1 MRWEVAVVQRA
12 VYGVGPLRC
21 KTSRAISQQ
30 QGRIVVIGVQGGD
43 VDKTIAVEISRD
55 YPRNDTIPGAHGIR
69 TARRLRKMP
78 GVAYSRIQE
87 HMHCVLGKRV
97 VIGDSEIRIPIAVE
111 VRRGERG
118 KRVVDIAQGVVR
130 RAREA

>member
-69 TARRLRKMP
+69 TARRLRKCP
-78 GVAYSRIQE
+78 ALLTPAFRNTCTVFLENGLSSAIARSGYPSLLKSAAAIEVNESLI
-87 HMHCVLGKRV
+87 LPRV
-97 VIGDSEIRIPIAVE
+97 
-111 VRRGERG
+111 
-118 KRVVDIAQGVVR
+118 
-130 RAREA
+130 